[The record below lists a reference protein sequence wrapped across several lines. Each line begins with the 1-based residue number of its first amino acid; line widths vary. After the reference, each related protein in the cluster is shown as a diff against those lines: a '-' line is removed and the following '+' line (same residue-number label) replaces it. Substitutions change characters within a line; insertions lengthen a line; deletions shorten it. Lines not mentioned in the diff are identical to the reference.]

1 MGYKRKKTF
10 KLTWADGEFEGL
22 EVRVR
27 SMSVERFLELGPLLE
42 AADMGSFSTEDIEGM
57 RGLFREFSTVLVEWN
72 LEDEDTDEPVPCT
85 FEGFMAQDLRLVGEV
100 ISRWAQHIA
109 GVPAPLEQP
118 SPSGE
123 QSPVELSLPMEPLSP
138 SLAS

>member
-42 AADMGSFSTEDIEGM
+42 ALDMDGLGTKEMGEL
-57 RGLFREFSTVLVEWN
+57 RELFREFSTVLVDWN
-72 LEDEDTDEPVPCT
+72 LEDEDDDSAVPCT
-85 FEGFMAQDLRLVGEV
+85 TEAFLGQDIRFVNEV
-100 ISRWAQHIA
+100 ISRWAEHIA
-109 GVPAPLEQP
+109 GVSAPLERP

-123 QSPVELSLPMEPLSP
+123 PSLEVSLPMEPLSP

>member
-42 AADMGSFSTEDIEGM
+42 ALDMDGLGTKEMGEL
-57 RGLFREFSTVLVEWN
+57 RELFREFSTVLVDWN

-85 FEGFMAQDLRLVGEV
+85 AEAFLGQDIRFVNEV
-100 ISRWAQHIA
+100 ISRWAEHIA
-109 GVPAPLEQP
+109 GVSGPLERP

-123 QSPVELSLPMEPLSP
+123 PSPEASIPMEPLSP

>member
-42 AADMGSFSTEDIEGM
+42 SADLGSFSTEDIASM
-57 RGLFREFSTVLVEWN
+57 RDMFREFATVLVDWN
-72 LEDEDTDEPVPCT
+72 LEEEDTDDPVPCT
-85 FEGFMAQDLRLVGEV
+85 FDGFMGQDIKFVSEIV
-100 ISRWAQHIA
+100 SKWAEHIA
-109 GVPAPLEQP
+109 GVSSPLEQP
-118 SPSGE
+118 SPSGG
-123 QSPVELSLPMEPLSP
+123 PSLEASMPMEPLSE
-138 SLAS
+138 SLAT